1 MLAVLSWWAIMEV
14 LGLLA
19 LPLTLRL
26 LRHLPDRGY
35 AFAKPLGLLLCG
47 YFFWIGG
54 SLGFLS
60 NTRSA
65 IVFAMLLLGAL
76 SAFFWSKERT
86 DLLAYLRENWRLI
99 VVVELVFL
107 IAFAGWAVVR
117 AYNPDIAATEKP
129 MEIAFLNA
137 ILRSERFPPHDP
149 WLSGFAIS
157 YYYFGY
163 LLMAMLTR
171 LSGVAASVAF
181 NLAIALLFA
190 LTAAGS
196 FGLVYDLLATDMG
209 QRVKRGVSALMWSLL
224 GPIFVLLIGNLE
236 GLFEVLHTR
245 GLGSPGFWKWLDV
258 NGLVEA
264 PTNGRWIPSDTWWW
278 WRASRVVNDRD
289 LAGNH
294 AEVIDEFP
302 QFSFL
307 LGDMHP
313 HVLNLPF
320 VLLACALALNVL
332 LGAGEW
338 LADSGGEHKLP
349 GWAGALARW
358 PWLARAL
365 GLFERLG
372 REHAPELLLMALCLG
387 AMGFLNA
394 WDLPIYL
401 LVVVGAF
408 FLGQRAQQ
416 HEDWL
421 WGTLAFGAAVA
432 VPAALLYLP
441 FYLGFQSQAGGV
453 LPELFNSTK
462 LHQYLLMFGL
472 FVFVIASWVLV
483 RVWSAFSSAPVEER
497 NGFWRHFA
505 LDAGNWLLWV
515 VAACVAFPVA
525 VVGSIM
531 LTARGRQFVQS
542 LLADPRAQALIG
554 TGGVAGLLRQTLMT
568 RLSNPWLFLLLAVL
582 LALLLYL
589 AQRSW
594 EKPAQAQQPAEMAS
608 LFVYWIAGVA
618 FLLTLAVEFVYLR
631 DLFGSRMN
639 TVFKFYYQAWVLMAI
654 AAAFGAYYI
663 LGRKPE
669 TAPESPR
676 AGGVRVTKT
685 LWAAAFVLLLAAGML
700 YPLLGIPNKAGDFRG
715 KATLDGMAFVK
726 NVRADDYA
734 AMHWLQDNERGMA
747 YIVEATG
754 GSYSDAAWV
763 SAFTG
768 LPTILGWDFHE
779 DQWRG
784 NDIEP
789 SKRRPDIAQ
798 IYQSSD
804 SQQVLTLLQK
814 YDIKYVYVGPT
825 EKRIYELPPNFSERL
840 SRILEKVFEQG
851 GVAIYRR

>member
-1 MLAVLSWWAIMEV
+1 MFAVLSWWVIMEV

-26 LRHLPDRGY
+26 LRYLPDRGY

-54 SLGFLS
+54 SFGFLS

-65 IVFAMLLLGAL
+65 IIFAMLLLGAL
-76 SAFFWSKERT
+76 SAFLWTRERT
-86 DLLAYLRENWRLI
+86 DLLAYVRENWRVI
-99 VVVELVFL
+99 VAVELVFL

-163 LLMAMLTR
+163 LLMAILTR

-196 FGLVYDLLATDMG
+196 FGLVYNLLATDMG
-209 QRVKRGVSALMWSLL
+209 KRAKESMSAVLWSLL
-224 GPIFVLLIGNLE
+224 GPVFVVLIGNLE

-258 NGLVEA
+258 NGLLEA
-264 PTNGRWIPSDTWWW
+264 PTNGRWIPSDSWWW

-332 LGAGEW
+332 LGAQEW
-338 LADSGGEHKLP
+338 LHGSGAERKPL
-349 GWAGALARW
+349 GWAGALERW
-358 PWLARAL
+358 PWLARVL
-365 GLFERLG
+365 GLFERLWC
-372 REHAPELLLMALCLG
+372 EHGLDLLLLAVCLG

-408 FLGQRAQQ
+408 FLGQRAQH

-421 WGTLAFGAAVA
+421 LGAIAFGASVA

-462 LHQYLLMFGL
+462 SHQYLLMFGL
-472 FVFVIASWVLV
+472 FVFVIVSWVWV
-483 RVWSAFSSAPVEER
+483 RVWSAFASAPHDER
-497 NGFWRHFA
+497 DGFWRRFV
-505 LDAGNWLLWV
+505 LDAGNWFLWILTGCIAL
-515 VAACVAFPVA
+515 VALVM
-525 VVGSIM
+525 GLIM
-531 LTARGRQFVQS
+531 ATARGRQFVQS
-542 LLADPRAQALIG
+542 LLADPRAKALIG

-568 RLSNPWLFLLLAVL
+568 RLSNPWVFLLLTLLLAVL
-582 LALLLYL
+582 LYL
-589 AQRSW
+589 AQRTW
-594 EKPAQAQQPAEMAS
+594 EKPAEAQQEPEMAA

-654 AAAFGAYYI
+654 AAAYGSYYI
-663 LGRKPE
+663 LGRRRE
-669 TAPESPR
+669 T
-676 AGGVRVTKT
+676 GGVAAARA
-685 LWAAAFVLLLAAGML
+685 LWGAAFVVLLAAGML
-700 YPLLGIPNKAGDFRG
+700 YPLLAIPNKAGGFKG
-715 KATLDGMAFVK
+715 EATLDGMAFVK
-726 NVRADDYA
+726 NVRPDDYA
-734 AMHWLQDNERGMA
+734 AIRWLQDNEHGMA
-747 YIVEATG
+747 FIVEATG
-754 GSYSDAAWV
+754 GSYGDAGWV
-763 SAFTG
+763 SAFSG

-798 IYQSSD
+798 IYQSTD

-814 YDIKYVYVGPT
+814 YGIKYVYVGPT
-825 EKRIYELPPNFSERL
+825 ERRIYELPPILSERL
-840 SRILEKVFEQG
+840 GRFLEKVYEQG

>member
-1 MLAVLSWWAIMEV
+1 MWAVLSWWIVIEV

-47 YFFWIGG
+47 YMFWIGG

-65 IVFAMLLLGAL
+65 ILFCMLLVGAL
-76 SAFFWSKERT
+76 SVFLWNRERMN
-86 DLLAYLRENWRLI
+86 LLAYLRENRRVI
-99 VVVELVFL
+99 VAVELVFV

-117 AYNPDIAATEKP
+117 AYNPDISATEKP

-163 LLMAMLTR
+163 LLVAMLTK

-196 FGLVYDLLATDMG
+196 FGLVYNLLATDMG
-209 QRVKRGVSALMWSLL
+209 KRVKDGVSALLWSLL
-224 GPIFVLLIGNLE
+224 GPVFVVLIGNLE
-236 GLFEVLHTR
+236 GVFEVLHTR
-245 GLGSPGFWKWLDV
+245 GLGSPSFWKWLDV
-258 NGLVEA
+258 NGLSEA
-264 PTNGRWIPSDTWWW
+264 PTNGRWIPSDAWWW

-332 LGAGEW
+332 LGAREPSSEPD
-338 LADSGGEHKLP
+338 AQREPS
-349 GWAGALARW
+349 GWASKLQRW

-365 GLFERLG
+365 AVFERLW
-372 REHAPELLLMALCLG
+372 REHPWDLLLLAICLG

-416 HEDWL
+416 CADSL
-421 WGTLAFGAAVA
+421 LSSIAFSVSVT
-432 VPAALLYLP
+432 VPAVLLYLP
-441 FYLGFQSQAGGV
+441 FYLGFQSQAGGI

-472 FVFVIASWVLV
+472 FVFVIASWVLAQI
-483 RVWSAFSSAPVEER
+483 WAHFSSARADER
-497 NGFWRHFA
+497 EGFWRAFA
-505 LDAGNWLLWV
+505 LDAGNWLLWIV
-515 VAACVAFPVA
+515 TGCVALVAAVMGLIVA
-525 VVGSIM
+525 
-531 LTARGRQFVQS
+531 TARGRVFVQN

-554 TGGVAGLLRQTLMT
+554 SGGIAGLMRRILMT
-568 RLSNPWLFLLLAVL
+568 RLGNPWVFVLLTVL

-589 AQRSW
+589 AQRIWGTSA
-594 EKPAQAQQPAEMAS
+594 EERQPADMAR
-608 LFVYWIAGVA
+608 LYVCWIAGVA

-639 TVFKFYYQAWVLMAI
+639 TVFKFYYQAWVLMAL
-654 AAAFGAYYI
+654 AAAYCSYYI
-663 LGRKPE
+663 LGR
-669 TAPESPR
+669 R
-676 AGGVRVTKT
+676 AEHGPGHSHSKGVPAGRA
-685 LWAAAFVLLLAAGML
+685 LWGAAFVLLVAAGMV
-700 YPLLGIPNKAGDFRG
+700 YPVLGIPNKAGDFKG
-715 KATLDGMAFVK
+715 QATLDGMAFVK
-726 NVRADDYA
+726 NVRPDDYA
-734 AMHWLQDNERGMA
+734 AMRWLQDNEPGMA

-768 LPTILGWDFHE
+768 LPTILGWDFHQN
-779 DQWRG
+779 QWRG
-784 NDIEP
+784 NDVEP

-804 SQQVLTLLQK
+804 SQQVLTLLEK
-814 YDIKYVYVGPT
+814 YGIKYVYVGT
-825 EKRIYELPPNFSERL
+825 VERRNYDLPPLLSDRL
-840 SRILEKVFEQG
+840 GRFLEKVFEQG